1 MREINE
7 SEFNE
12 LTGNGT
18 VVVEFGAEW
27 CGPCKAIAP
36 ILQKLSTDLAGRLF
50 IYSVDIDHSPALA
63 ARHGVMSVP
72 TLLLMKNGKVVD
84 RIVGMTSE
92 GNLRKKLDP
101 HLGAA

>member
-7 SEFNE
+7 TEFTNV
-12 LTGNGT
+12 TGNGT
-18 VVVEFGAEW
+18 VIVEFGAEW

-36 ILQKLSTDLAGRLF
+36 ILNKLSTDLAGRVS
-50 IYSVDIDHSPALA
+50 IYSVDIDQSPSLA
-63 ARHGVMSVP
+63 AKHGVMSVP
-72 TLLLMKNGKVVD
+72 TILLIKNGKVVD